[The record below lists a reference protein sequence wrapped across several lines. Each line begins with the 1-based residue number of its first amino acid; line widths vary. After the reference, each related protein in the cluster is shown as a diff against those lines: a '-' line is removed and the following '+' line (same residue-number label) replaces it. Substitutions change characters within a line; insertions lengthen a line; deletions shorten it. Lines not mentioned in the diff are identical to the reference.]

1 MANAAQPFRSNRPR
15 RLPRFGKIRWRQQK
29 NDDRAS
35 RVDLLRHG
43 GRRPGHFRLLPG
55 SQKPDLD
62 AREESDRD
70 GFQRAQ
76 VVVDRAGILPEAMLG
91 SHQVLPGNLFIYL
104 IFFATI

>member
-1 MANAAQPFRSNRPR
+1 MANAAQPFRSNRTR
-15 RLPRFGKIRWRQQK
+15 CLPRFGKIRWRQQK
-29 NDDRAS
+29 NDDRTS

-76 VVVDRAGILPEAMLG
+76 VVVDRAGILPETMLG
-91 SHQVLPGNLFIYL
+91 SYQVLPGNLFKYL
-104 IFFATI
+104 IFAQI